1 MAKFL
6 YAVLLFWLA
15 GCAGTSHRAPAP
27 GDAEVIPIT
36 AQWLAEQR
44 LLRDAGG
51 GGGVLVPGPGTPPT
65 STQPVSVGEATA
77 EAGAGAYRR
86 TWPVAGSAG
95 AFLAPGASNGGQY
108 RLGVGDVL
116 AITVWD
122 HPELTGAGLPS
133 RSDNLDGQ
141 IGPPPATFV
150 IDQQGQL
157 HFPFAGAV
165 PLAGLTREEARDSLA
180 QRLARYFRAPRVTV
194 TVMAYRSQRVY
205 VDGQVRTP
213 GPQPINDIPMTLLE
227 ALNRAGGLLPTADQ
241 SRITVERAGRRYRID
256 LVAAMRGGP
265 PQAPDR
271 PASPAPGQ
279 PSAPQSYGAASPAPG
294 QSPGLL
300 PYQGYPGAMLLADGD
315 VVRAPPRD
323 ENKVF
328 VGGEV
333 LSPRALTM
341 HDGRLSLGEALGEA
355 GGLNPQ
361 SADAGQVYVVRR
373 AQQGDTAYMTGSPGS
388 LNELNGLNGPNGLVT
403 AGADASAAPPASR
416 GPLVFRLDARSASA
430 LALAEQFELQPR
442 DVVYVAAS
450 MLTNWHRAIS
460 QLFPG
465 ELSSA
470 VGVTTRP

>member
-1 MAKFL
+1 M
-6 YAVLLFWLA
+6 
-15 GCAGTSHRAPAP
+15 
-27 GDAEVIPIT
+27 
-36 AQWLAEQR
+36 
-44 LLRDAGG
+44 
-51 GGGVLVPGPGTPPT
+51 
-65 STQPVSVGEATA
+65 
-77 EAGAGAYRR
+77 
-86 TWPVAGSAG
+86 
-95 AFLAPGASNGGQY
+95 
-108 RLGVGDVL
+108 L

-122 HPELTGAGLPS
+122 HPELTGAGLPA

-213 GPQPINDIPMTLLE
+213 GPQPINDIPMTLVE

-265 PQAPDR
+265 
-271 PASPAPGQ
+271 S
-279 PSAPQSYGAASPAPG
+279 
-294 QSPGLL
+294 GLV
-300 PYQGYPGAMLLADGD
+300 PYHGYPGAMMLADGD

-341 HDGRLSLGEALGEA
+341 HDGRLTLGEALGEA

-373 AQQGDTAYMTGSPGS
+373 AQQGDTADMTRAPGS
-388 LNELNGLNGPNGLVT
+388 LNELNGLNGLNGENGHNGETGHNGPNGLVK
-403 AGADASAAPPASR
+403 AGADASAAPPAPR

>member
-1 MAKFL
+1 ML
-6 YAVLLFWLA
+6 
-15 GCAGTSHRAPAP
+15 S
-27 GDAEVIPIT
+27 
-36 AQWLAEQR
+36 
-44 LLRDAGG
+44 
-51 GGGVLVPGPGTPPT
+51 
-65 STQPVSVGEATA
+65 
-77 EAGAGAYRR
+77 
-86 TWPVAGSAG
+86 
-95 AFLAPGASNGGQY
+95 
-108 RLGVGDVL
+108 
-116 AITVWD
+116 ITVWD

-271 PASPAPGQ
+271 S
-279 PSAPQSYGAASPAPG
+279 ASPAPG

-328 VGGEV
+328 VVGEV

-388 LNELNGLNGPNGLVT
+388 LNELNELNGPNGLVT
-403 AGADASAAPPASR
+403 AGADASAAPSAPR

>member
-6 YAVLLFWLA
+6 YALLLFCLA

-36 AQWLAEQR
+36 LQWLAEQR
-44 LLRDAGG
+44 RWRDAGDTAG
-51 GGGVLVPGPGTPPT
+51 AVRAISRPGVLPVPVP
-65 STQPVSVGEATA
+65 A
-77 EAGAGAYRR
+77 
-86 TWPVAGSAG
+86 PVASPA
-95 AFLAPGASNGGQY
+95 ASNDSAY
-108 RLGVGDVL
+108 RLGIGDVL

-122 HPELTGAGLPS
+122 HPELTGAGLAS

-141 IGPPPATFV
+141 TGPPPATFV

-165 PLAGLTREEARDSLA
+165 PLAGLTREAARDRLA

-213 GPQPINDIPMTLLE
+213 GPQPINDIPMTVLD

-256 LVAAMRGGP
+256 LVAAMGGGL
-265 PQAPDR
+265 PQSPE
-271 PASPAPGQ
+271 PSGSPAPGQ
-279 PSAPQSYGAASPAPG
+279 AHPA
-294 QSPGLL
+294 
-300 PYQGYPGAMLLADGD
+300 AMLLADGD

-341 HDGRLSLGEALGEA
+341 HDGRLTLGEALGEA

-373 AQQGDTAYMTGSPGS
+373 ARLGD
-388 LNELNGLNGPNGLVT
+388 E
-403 AGADASAAPPASR
+403 GADAGHGAGVPGKS
-416 GPLVFRLDARSASA
+416 LVYRLDARSASA

-450 MLTNWHRAIS
+450 TLTNWHRAIS

>member
-6 YAVLLFWLA
+6 YALLLFCLA

-36 AQWLAEQR
+36 AQWLAGQR
-44 LLRDAGG
+44 SWRNAD
-51 GGGVLVPGPGTPPT
+51 GT
-65 STQPVSVGEATA
+65 
-77 EAGAGAYRR
+77 AGAVSAFSRPAALPVPVPALF
-86 TWPVAGSAG
+86 PVAGNDSA
-95 AFLAPGASNGGQY
+95 Y

-133 RSDNLDGQ
+133 QSDNLDGQ
-141 IGPPPATFV
+141 TGPPPATFV

-165 PLAGLTREEARDSLA
+165 PLAGLTREAARDRLA

-194 TVMAYRSQRVY
+194 MVMAYRSQRVY

-241 SRITVERAGRRYRID
+241 SRITVERAGRRCRVD
-256 LVAAMRGGP
+256 LAVAT
-265 PQAPDR
+265 
-271 PASPAPGQ
+271 
-279 PSAPQSYGAASPAPG
+279 
-294 QSPGLL
+294 
-300 PYQGYPGAMLLADGD
+300 LLADGD

-323 ENKVF
+323 ESKVF
-328 VGGEV
+328 VAGEV
-333 LSPRALTM
+333 LQPRSLTM
-341 HDGRLSLGEALGEA
+341 HDGRLSLNEALGEV
-355 GGLNPQ
+355 GGINPQ
-361 SADAGQVYVVRR
+361 SGDAGQVYVVRR
-373 AQQGDTAYMTGSPGS
+373 TAQ
-388 LNELNGLNGPNGLVT
+388 GPRVY
-403 AGADASAAPPASR
+403 
-416 GPLVFRLDARSASA
+416 RLDARPAQA
-430 LALAEQFELQPR
+430 LALAERFALRPK

-450 MLTNWHRAIS
+450 PLANWHRAIS

-470 VGVTTRP
+470 VGATVRP

>member
-6 YAVLLFWLA
+6 YALLLFFLS

-27 GDAEVIPIT
+27 GDAAVIPIT
-36 AQWLAEQR
+36 AQWLAGQR
-44 LLRDAGG
+44 GWRNADD
-51 GGGVLVPGPGTPPT
+51 
-65 STQPVSVGEATA
+65 
-77 EAGAGAYRR
+77 GAGTGPALSLRAALPP
-86 TWPVAGSAG
+86 PVPAPLPVPVTAAGSDSA
-95 AFLAPGASNGGQY
+95 Y

-141 IGPPPATFV
+141 TGPPPATFV

-165 PLAGLTREEARDSLA
+165 PLAGLTREEARDRLA

-227 ALNRAGGLLPTADQ
+227 ALNRAGGLLPAADQ

-265 PQAPDR
+265 PQAPD
-271 PASPAPGQ
+271 PSASPTHGQ
-279 PSAPQSYGAASPAPG
+279 P
-294 QSPGLL
+294 PGLL
-300 PYQGYPGAMLLADGD
+300 PHHGYPGAMLLADGD

-341 HDGRLSLGEALGEA
+341 HDGRLTLGEALGEA

-373 AQQGDTAYMTGSPGS
+373 AQQDNTGYMTGSPGS
-388 LNELNGLNGPNGLVT
+388 LNGLDGLNGLNGLKGLKGPNGLVK
-403 AGADASAAPPASR
+403 AGADASAAPPAPR

-450 MLTNWHRAIS
+450 TLTNWHRAIS